1 MSRLINTMSTARFVI
16 DESARSADA
25 SLWFAEPAGF
35 TPVPLEA
42 FLSPPGSTGDAALRQ
57 ALAPLL
63 DANPDEV
70 FRQQLV
76 AQLATI
82 RQLMLALREIGTVH
96 ASIGL
101 HRDDTENGDGSPLL
115 SLFTITWRD
124 TAWAPRSFAAARAV
138 ATAEH
143 HTAIEYANLPCGPA
157 TLSETLRA
165 PSPAPGLPPDRRP
178 LLQLHAH
185 LPHPTGKRMA
195 ILTLSTAAAARREE
209 YRTLLRHIAELVSFE
224 DPLGLEAATAPG
236 SAGRP

>member
-1 MSRLINTMSTARFVI
+1 MSVIPRFTLHDSAHAPDTAIWYV
-16 DESARSADA
+16 
-25 SLWFAEPAGF
+25 LPAGF
-35 TPVPLEA
+35 TDLPLAALAASPGTPAATQLHIALGPLLEA
-42 FLSPPGSTGDAALRQ
+42 APDATSRQ
-57 ALAPLL
+57 ALT
-63 DANPDEV
+63 
-70 FRQQLV
+70 
-76 AQLATI
+76 AQLATAQ
-82 RQLMLALREIGTVH
+82 QLLLALWEIGTVH
-96 ASIGL
+96 SSIGL

-115 SLFTITWRD
+115 ALFTITWRD

-143 HTAIEYANLPCGPA
+143 HTAIEYADLPCGPA

-165 PSPAPGLPPDRRP
+165 PTPAPGLPPDRRP